1 MLDRLRYATEVT
13 KFKADQ
19 LLRVKRVQGEITSL
33 RREIQLVR
41 DRIAGAVLELRRGG
55 QALPA
60 EVEQLCLEIDR
71 LNAQI
76 AEREALIAMIQAE
89 PPPQMPPSASQS
101 HQTLAAQSPAAD
113 IRPTRPCPYC
123 GFRAPLRAA
132 FCPNCGKAL
141 PKLPEHA
148 APDSSK
154 QPASPAV
161 GLDVTDTTN
170 TTDTTDTT
178 DASHTPQGG

>member
-1 MLDRLRYATEVT
+1 MFDRLRYATEVT

-19 LLRVKRVQGEITSL
+19 LLRVNRVQGEIANL

-41 DRIAGAVLELRRGG
+41 DRIAGAVLELRRSG
-55 QALPA
+55 QVLPT

-76 AEREALIAMIQAE
+76 AEREALIAAIQAE
-89 PPPQMPPSASQS
+89 PPPQMPLSTSQS
-101 HQTLAAQSPAAD
+101 YQTLAAQSPTGSD

-123 GFRAPLRAA
+123 GFRAPLQAA
-132 FCPNCGKAL
+132 FCPHCGKAL
-141 PKLPEHA
+141 PKLPEPV

-154 QPASPAV
+154 QPTSPAV
-161 GLDVTDTTN
+161 VPDMTDSTSATDTA
-170 TTDTTDTT
+170 DTTDT
-178 DASHTPQGG
+178 SHTT